1 MTTKYKQLSLL
12 QTFCHPSTPTTYIH
26 ISNKT
31 SYEKNYDPV
40 PISDWMEAHP
50 LFPIVACLLYAI
62 FIVLGQGYFE
72 TRERLHW
79 RYTMAKWNLFLS
91 IFSFLGMIRTSLQ
104 LGHNLYIR
112 SIHDNFCQNPQTAYG
127 SGSTGLWVQLFILSK
142 FPYVLFYI
150 TDLIY
155 PKRKESQTLSLS
167 LTSLPFW

>member
-1 MTTKYKQLSLL
+1 
-12 QTFCHPSTPTTYIH
+12 
-26 ISNKT
+26 
-31 SYEKNYDPV
+31 
-40 PISDWMEAHP
+40 MEAHP

-79 RYTMAKWNLFLS
+79 RYTMAIWNLFLS

-150 TDLIY
+150 HRFDYTPPQKPNSLSIY
-155 PKRKESQTLSLS
+155 IS